1 MTTIRQGVEMFLRR
15 IILAS
20 VVVLTFGAPVLAD
33 SLPGENT
40 RFCEAEG
47 LNADSFDWKSDL
59 VGIFDGEW
67 DGQASSTLI
76 ISKVDGES
84 VEAWYSFGPKSYC
97 EKIQGTLLGSKKMTV
112 TLSWGGKV
120 VYEFGGDHVNGK
132 YSFRGSDSYSPFFR
146 VPYLP

>member
-1 MTTIRQGVEMFLRR
+1 MFLRR
-15 IILAS
+15 ISLVS
-20 VVVLTFGAPVLAD
+20 VVVLAFGAPVLAE

-40 RFCEAEG
+40 RFCEAVG
-47 LNADSFDWKSDL
+47 LSADSFVWESDL
-59 VGIFDGEW
+59 VGVFDGEW

-76 ISKVDGES
+76 VSKVDSES

-97 EKIQGTLLGSKKMTV
+97 EKIEGTLLGSKKMTA

-120 VYEFGGDHVNGK
+120 VYEFGDNEVRGK
-132 YSFRGSDSYSPFFR
+132 YSFRGSDSYGPFFR